1 MIDKKKLTGSEG
13 RKYMNSVVLT
23 IRSLLEAFDII
34 RDAKLKK
41 YYFLPGVLNMGLI
54 YILYKLSKVLSGK
67 LFENLE
73 ALFKL
78 ETYESLAFL
87 AVKILV
93 ACVAFLL
100 YFFVYKALLLI
111 LLSPFLSYISERVES
126 HTRERKFDF
135 TLKENLHFI
144 WRGVVIS
151 VNSFAKESVATLIF
165 LLLSLITPLNLL
177 SPFMIFGVQCYFIGF
192 SFMDYTL
199 ERHGYTP
206 REGTQFLRRNALF
219 AILNGGLFVGILII
233 PIVGIFLAP
242 LISAVSITLGT
253 LKRVEENPKPSQS

>member
-1 MIDKKKLTGSEG
+1 MKSI
-13 RKYMNSVVLT
+13 VLT

-41 YYFLPGVLNMGLI
+41 FYLLPGLLNAGLI
-54 YILYKLSKVLSGK
+54 YILYQVSKVLSGEI
-67 LFENLE
+67 FSQLE
-73 ALFKL
+73 TLFKL
-78 ETYESLAFL
+78 ESYESIAFF

-111 LLSPFLSYISERVES
+111 ILSPFLSYISERVES
-126 HTRERKFDF
+126 HIMEREFHFSMR
-135 TLKENLHFI
+135 ENLHFI

-151 VNSFAKESVATLIF
+151 LNSFAKEMVATMVF

-177 SPFMIFGVQCYFIGF
+177 SPFLIFIVQCYFIGF

-199 ERHGYTP
+199 ERHGYSSK
-206 REGTQFLRRNALF
+206 EGTQFLRSNALF
-219 AILNGGLFVGILII
+219 AVVNGSIFVGILII

-253 LKRVEENPKPSQS
+253 VRRLEEDTTPSQS

>member
-1 MIDKKKLTGSEG
+1 MKSI
-13 RKYMNSVVLT
+13 VLT

-41 YYFLPGVLNMGLI
+41 FYFLPGLLNIGLI
-54 YILYKLSKVLSGK
+54 YILYQLSKVLSGEV
-67 LFENLE
+67 FSHLE
-73 ALFKL
+73 TLFKL
-78 ETYESLAFL
+78 ETYESVAFL

-111 LLSPFLSYISERVES
+111 ILSPFLSYISERVES
-126 HTRERKFDF
+126 HTREKKFNF
-135 TLKENLHFI
+135 TLRENLHFI

-151 VNSFAKESVATLIF
+151 MNSFAKESVATLVF

-177 SPFMIFGVQCYFIGF
+177 SPFLIFIVQCYFIGF

-206 REGTQFLRRNALF
+206 REGTSFLRKNALF
-219 AILNGGLFVGILII
+219 AVANGGIFVGILII
-233 PIVGIFLAP
+233 PIVGVFLAP

-253 LKRVEENPKPSQS
+253 LRRIEEDTKPSQS